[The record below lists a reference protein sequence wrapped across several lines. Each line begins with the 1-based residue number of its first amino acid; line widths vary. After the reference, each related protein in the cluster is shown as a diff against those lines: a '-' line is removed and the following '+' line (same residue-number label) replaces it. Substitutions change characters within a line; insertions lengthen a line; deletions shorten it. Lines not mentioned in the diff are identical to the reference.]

1 MSSKSNN
8 ASLSYVISTRVFF
21 GLQYCPML
29 SHYLFIYVPFNESMS
44 NYSNFESIIVTK
56 RYQINRLIYYSR
68 ENANLNAK
76 LLHNIVW
83 YHRHEV
89 MAISR
94 TILELTFFVCWIQKQ
109 NFIVMKFQH
118 TWITDICNTIVK
130 IVKLCKLL
138 LTIIVI

>member
-8 ASLSYVISTRVFF
+8 VSASLSYVISTRVFF

-29 SHYLFIYVPFNESMS
+29 SHYLFIYVSFNESMS
-44 NYSNFESIIVTK
+44 NYSNFESIIVTE
-56 RYQINRLIYYSR
+56 RYQINRLIYSR

-94 TILELTFFVCWIQKQ
+94 TILELTFFVYWIQKQ

-118 TWITDICNTIVK
+118 TWITYKCNI